1 MNIYKNLENLG
12 LSLPE
17 PPAIPAGLTGVKM
30 LCENALYV
38 SGCGCIIENKGFR
51 GKVGTEVSLEEAK
64 LAARDTILNFLAL
77 LEQYIGDLN
86 RVESFVKL
94 LVFVASSPD
103 FFEQPAVANGATE
116 LLIDVFGLEIG
127 CPSRSAV
134 GVAVLPGNI
143 AVEIEGIV
151 KIKG

>member
-1 MNIYKNLENLG
+1 MDVYKKLLQLG

-17 PPAIPAGLTGVKM
+17 PPVIPAGLTGVKA
-30 LCENALYV
+30 LCENVLYV
-38 SGCGCIIENKGFR
+38 YGCGCIINDKGFR
-51 GKVGTEVSLEEAK
+51 GKVGAEVTFEDAK

-116 LLIDVFGLEIG
+116 LLIDVFGVEIG
-127 CPSRSAV
+127 CPSRSAI

-151 KIKG
+151 RCH

>member
-1 MNIYKNLENLG
+1 MDVYKQLASLK
-12 LSLPE
+12 LSLPT
-17 PPAIPAGLTGVKM
+17 PPVIPAGLTGVKM
-30 LCENALYV
+30 LCENILYV
-38 SGCGCIIENKGFR
+38 SGCGCIIENRGYK
-51 GKVGTEVSLEEAK
+51 GKVGSEVSIEEAK

-116 LLIDVFGLEIG
+116 LLIDLFGVEIG
-127 CPSRSAV
+127 CPSRSAI

-151 KIKG
+151 RIKS

>member
-1 MNIYKNLENLG
+1 MDIYTQLEKLG

-17 PPAIPAGLTGVKM
+17 PPIIPAGLVGVKM
-30 LCENALYV
+30 ISDNILYV
-38 SGCGCIIENKGFR
+38 SGCGNIIAEKGFR
-51 GKVGTEVSLEEAK
+51 GKVGADISLEDAK

-86 RVESFVKL
+86 SVESFVKL
-94 LVFVASSPD
+94 LVFVSSATD

-116 LLIDVFGLEIG
+116 LLIDVFGMERG
-127 CPSRSAV
+127 CPSRSAI

-143 AVEIEGIV
+143 PVEIEGIV
-151 KIKG
+151 RIKD

>member
-1 MNIYKNLENLG
+1 MDVYKRLENLG

-17 PPAIPAGLTGVKM
+17 PPVIPAGLTGVKP
-30 LCENALYV
+30 LCENMLYV
-38 SGCGCIIENKGFR
+38 SGCGCIIENKGFK
-51 GKVGTEVSLEEAK
+51 GKVGAEVSIGEAK

-77 LEQYIGDLN
+77 LEQYIGDFN

-116 LLIDVFGLEIG
+116 LLIDVFGPEIG
-127 CPSRSAV
+127 SPSRSAI

-151 KIKG
+151 RVKN